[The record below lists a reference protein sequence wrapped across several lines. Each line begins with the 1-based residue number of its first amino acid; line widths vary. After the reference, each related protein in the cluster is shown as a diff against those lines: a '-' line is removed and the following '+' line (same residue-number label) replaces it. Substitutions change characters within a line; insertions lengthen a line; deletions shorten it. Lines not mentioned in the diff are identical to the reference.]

1 MNRRGIVAVVVDVN
15 SAFVL
20 SWHAFAIT
28 LVYCTG
34 PLIVVYMAEENQIHL
49 VTAEPKHVTIGSI
62 LSFFSGIMWHSLF

>member
-20 SWHAFAIT
+20 RWHAFAIA
-28 LVYCTG
+28 LVYRTG

-49 VTAEPKHVTIGSI
+49 LTAEPKHVS
-62 LSFFSGIMWHSLF
+62 MSL